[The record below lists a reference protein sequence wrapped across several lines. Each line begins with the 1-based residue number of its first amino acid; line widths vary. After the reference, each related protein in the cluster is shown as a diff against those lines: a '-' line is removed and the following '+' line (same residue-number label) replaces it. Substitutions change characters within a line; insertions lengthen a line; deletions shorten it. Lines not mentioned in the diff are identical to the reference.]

1 MERYSEVHP
10 SKWQSKYSEEF
21 KRFICNEY
29 LNGTLTRREIEV
41 KYNIGNSRITYWLR
55 EKGYDYV
62 KTRIVPLP
70 SMKQPTNNLN
80 KKDSKESVS
89 ELKKDLQEAQLLAET
104 YRKMIEI
111 AEREFKISIVKKS
124 NTK

>member
-1 MERYSEVHP
+1 MERYSKEYS

-21 KRFICNEY
+21 KRFVCNDY
-29 LNGTLTRREIEV
+29 LTRREVEV
-41 KYNIGNSRITYWLR
+41 KYNIGNSRLTYWLR

-62 KTRIVPLP
+62 KSRIVPLP
-70 SMKQPTNNLN
+70 SMKPPLNNSSE
-80 KKDSKESVS
+80 KDSRESVS
-89 ELKKDLQEAQLLAET
+89 ELKKELQEAQLLAEA

-111 AEREFKISIVKKS
+111 AEREFKINIVKKS

>member
-1 MERYSEVHP
+1 MERFSEVHP

-80 KKDSKESVS
+80 NKESKESVS

-111 AEREFKISIVKKS
+111 AEGEFKINIVKKS

>member
-55 EKGYDYV
+55 DKGYDYV

-80 KKDSKESVS
+80 NKDSKESVS

>member
-1 MERYSEVHP
+1 MERYSKEYS
-10 SKWQSKYSEEF
+10 SKWQSRYSEEF

-80 KKDSKESVS
+80 NKDSKESVS

-111 AEREFKISIVKKS
+111 AEREFKINIVKKS

>member
-29 LNGTLTRREIEV
+29 LNGSSTRREIV
-41 KYNIGNSRITYWLR
+41 AKYKIGNSRLTYWLR

-62 KTRIVPLP
+62 KSRIVPLP
-70 SMKQPTNNLN
+70 SMKPPLNNSSE
-80 KKDSKESVS
+80 KDSRESIS
-89 ELKKDLQEAQLLAET
+89 ELKKDLQEAQLLAEA

-111 AEREFKISIVKKS
+111 AEREFKINIVKKS